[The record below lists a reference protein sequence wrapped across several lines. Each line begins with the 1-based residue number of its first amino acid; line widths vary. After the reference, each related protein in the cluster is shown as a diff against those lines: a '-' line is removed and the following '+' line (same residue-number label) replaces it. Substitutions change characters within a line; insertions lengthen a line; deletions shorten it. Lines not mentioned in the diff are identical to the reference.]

1 MIYLI
6 LPPAMLFSLLLSLFL
21 YVNSVSR
28 PRKRG
33 GEREF
38 KKKRETGRGREWE
51 GEREPLGTERNYSS
65 LNCFHHSK
73 YSNNFFF
80 LKRAEIILKKVNATA
95 LCGTSWGL
103 LSHLLARKLSAHTLM
118 RHLTSLKGLYCQA
131 SHLHSAGPSHRP
143 ALWSYVAH
151 KP

>member
-1 MIYLI
+1 MLI
-6 LPPAMLFSLLLSLFL
+6 QFQD
-21 YVNSVSR
+21 R
-28 PRKRG
+28 EKEEER
-33 GEREF
+33 EREF
-38 KKKRETGRGREWE
+38 KKKRETGRGGERDGSKEKWEWEWE
-51 GEREPLGTERNYSS
+51 GEREPLGTERKYSS
-65 LNCFHHSK
+65 RNCFHHSK

-80 LKRAEIILKKVNATA
+80 LKRDEIILKKVNATA

>member
-6 LPPAMLFSLLLSLFL
+6 PPPATLFSLLLPLFL
-21 YVNSVSR
+21 YVNSVAR
-28 PRKRG
+28 QRKRG
-33 GEREF
+33 GLGVQE
-38 KKKRETGRGREWE
+38 KKGGWWWWRGSRHQRHQ
-51 GEREPLGTERNYSS
+51 GPKRNYSS

-80 LKRAEIILKKVNATA
+80 LKGGEIILKKASVTA

-103 LSHLLARKLSAHTLM
+103 LSHLLARKLSALAEDAFNQFKGSL
-118 RHLTSLKGLYCQA
+118 LTGRPPPFS
-131 SHLHSAGPSHRP
+131 SRSHRP